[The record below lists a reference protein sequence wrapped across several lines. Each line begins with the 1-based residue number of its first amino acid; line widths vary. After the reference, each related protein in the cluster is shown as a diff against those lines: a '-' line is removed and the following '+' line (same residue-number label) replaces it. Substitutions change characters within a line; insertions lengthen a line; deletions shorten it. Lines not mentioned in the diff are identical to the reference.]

1 MPDQTVD
8 ESTLT
13 TGTTS
18 PFLPGTK
25 VQYAWDSTSLGYI
38 KTCPRLYQYVM
49 LDGWTPRGESVHLR
63 FGMEYHA
70 ALEQYDRLI
79 AEGISREDAIRSV
92 IHELLARVAEWNPDQ
107 STKAG
112 RYKNKGTLV
121 SLVVDY
127 LDHFDPD
134 PAETYIKSDGTPA
147 VELSFRFELDWGPEA
162 GHQVTHES
170 TGEPWVPQL
179 EPGSVNY
186 INLDG
191 TGVKTTIYD
200 QPYLLCGH
208 LDRVVS
214 FNDQLLVMDRK
225 TTTTTL
231 SGYYFNQYEPNN
243 QMTLYTL
250 AGKIIMGAPIRGVI
264 IDGAQILLEKPNA
277 FARGFTYRT
286 EDQLEEWLVDLRV
299 LLENAERYAENDY
312 WPMNDSSC
320 DKFGGCR
327 YRDICSKS
335 PSVRER
341 FLAADFEKL
350 DENARWNPMK
360 PR

>member
-1 MPDQTVD
+1 
-8 ESTLT
+8 
-13 TGTTS
+13 
-18 PFLPGTK
+18 
-25 VQYAWDSTSLGYI
+25 
-38 KTCPRLYQYVM
+38 
-49 LDGWTPRGESVHLR
+49 
-63 FGMEYHA
+63 MEYHA
-70 ALEQYDRLI
+70 ALEQFDRLM
-79 AEGISREDAIRSV
+79 ADENHDREAAIRV
-92 IHELLARVAEWNPDQ
+92 VVRGLMERVADWTPDPA
-107 STKAG
+107 TKAG
-112 RYKNKGTLV
+112 RYKNRETLV
-121 SLVVDY
+121 ALVVDY

-147 VELSFRFELDWGPEA
+147 VELSFRFELDWGPRA
-162 GHQVTHES
+162 GECKD
-170 TGEPWVPQL
+170 GL
-179 EPGSVNY
+179 EPGDVGYPGPSY
-186 INLDG
+186 ES
-191 TGVKTTIYD
+191 

-264 IDGAQILLEKPNA
+264 IDAAQILLEKPNA

-286 EDQLEEWLVDLRV
+286 EDQLEEWLADLRV

-350 DENARWNPMK
+350 EPDQRWNPLK
-360 PR
+360 SR

>member
-1 MPDQTVD
+1 MPDQSVN

-25 VQYAWDSTSLGYI
+25 AQYAWDSTSLGYI

-49 LDGWTPRGESVHLR
+49 LDGWAPRGESVHLR

-70 ALEQYDRLI
+70 ALEQFDRLM
-79 AEGISREDAIRSV
+79 ADENHDREAAIRV
-92 IHELLARVAEWNPDQ
+92 VVRGLMERAADWTPDPA
-107 STKAG
+107 TKAG
-112 RYKNKGTLV
+112 RYKNRETLV
-121 SLVVDY
+121 ALVVDY

-147 VELSFRFELDWGPEA
+147 VELSFRFELDWGPRA
-162 GHQVTHES
+162 GECKD
-170 TGEPWVPQL
+170 GL
-179 EPGSVNY
+179 EPGDVGYPGPSY
-186 INLDG
+186 ES
-191 TGVKTTIYD
+191 

-264 IDGAQILLEKPNA
+264 IDAAQILLEKPNA

-286 EDQLEEWLVDLRV
+286 EDQLEEWLADLRV

-350 DENARWNPMK
+350 EPDQRWNPLK
-360 PR
+360 SR

>member
-1 MPDQTVD
+1 MADQSVN

-25 VQYAWDSTSLGYI
+25 AQYAWDSTSLGYI

-49 LDGWTPRGESVHLR
+49 LDGWAPRGESVHLR

-70 ALEQYDRLI
+70 ALEQFDRLM
-79 AEGISREDAIRSV
+79 ADENHDREAAIRV
-92 IHELLARVAEWNPDQ
+92 VVRGLMERVADWTPDPA
-107 STKAG
+107 TKAG
-112 RYKNKGTLV
+112 RYKNRETLV
-121 SLVVDY
+121 ALVVDY

-147 VELSFRFELDWGPEA
+147 VELSFRFELDWGPRA
-162 GHQVTHES
+162 GECKD
-170 TGEPWVPQL
+170 GL
-179 EPGSVNY
+179 EPGDVGYPGPSY
-186 INLDG
+186 ES
-191 TGVKTTIYD
+191 

-243 QMTLYTL
+243 QLTLYTL

-264 IDGAQILLEKPNA
+264 IDAAQILLEKPNA

-286 EDQLEEWLVDLRV
+286 EDQLEEWLADLRV

-350 DENARWNPMK
+350 EPDQRWNPLK
-360 PR
+360 SR

>member
-1 MPDQTVD
+1 MNFTRIRRGP
-8 ESTLT
+8 ST
-13 TGTTS
+13 
-18 PFLPGTK
+18 TK
-25 VQYAWDSTSLGYI
+25 
-38 KTCPRLYQYVM
+38 
-49 LDGWTPRGESVHLR
+49 
-63 FGMEYHA
+63 HA
-70 ALEQYDRLI
+70 AATLGAAAI
-79 AEGISREDAIRSV
+79 A
-92 IHELLARVAEWNPDQ
+92 LALCAPAANAQTPDPA
-107 STKAG
+107 TKAG
-112 RYKNKGTLV
+112 RYKNRETLV
-121 SLVVDY
+121 ALVVDY

-147 VELSFRFELDWGPEA
+147 VELSFRFELDWGPRA
-162 GHQVTHES
+162 GECKD
-170 TGEPWVPQL
+170 GL
-179 EPGSVNY
+179 EPGDVGYPGPSY
-186 INLDG
+186 ES
-191 TGVKTTIYD
+191 

-264 IDGAQILLEKPNA
+264 IDAAQILLEKPNA

-286 EDQLEEWLVDLRV
+286 EDQLEEWLADLRV

-350 DENARWNPMK
+350 EPDQRWNPLK
-360 PR
+360 SR

>member
-1 MPDQTVD
+1 MPDQSVN

-25 VQYAWDSTSLGYI
+25 AQYAWDSTSLGYI

-49 LDGWTPRGESVHLR
+49 LDGWAPRGESVHLR

-70 ALEQYDRLI
+70 ALEQFDRLM
-79 AEGISREDAIRSV
+79 ADENHDREAAIRAV
-92 IHELLARVAEWNPDQ
+92 VRGLMERVADWTPDPA
-107 STKAG
+107 TKAG
-112 RYKNKGTLV
+112 RYKNRETLV
-121 SLVVDY
+121 ALVVDY

-147 VELSFRFELDWGPEA
+147 VELSFRFELDWGPRA
-162 GHQVTHES
+162 GECKD
-170 TGEPWVPQL
+170 GL
-179 EPGSVNY
+179 EPGDVGYPGPSY
-186 INLDG
+186 ES
-191 TGVKTTIYD
+191 

-264 IDGAQILLEKPNA
+264 IDAAQILLEKPNA

-286 EDQLEEWLVDLRV
+286 EDQLEEWLADLRV

-350 DENARWNPMK
+350 EPDQRWNPLK
-360 PR
+360 SR

>member
-1 MPDQTVD
+1 MHDQSVN

-25 VQYAWDSTSLGYI
+25 AQYAWDSTSLGYI

-49 LDGWTPRGESVHLR
+49 LDGWAPRGESVHLR

-70 ALEQYDRLI
+70 ALEQFDRLM
-79 AEGISREDAIRSV
+79 ADENHDREAAIRV
-92 IHELLARVAEWNPDQ
+92 VVRGLMERVADWTPDPA
-107 STKAG
+107 TKAG
-112 RYKNKGTLV
+112 RYKNRETLV
-121 SLVVDY
+121 ALVVDY

-147 VELSFRFELDWGPEA
+147 VELSFRFELDWGPRA
-162 GHQVTHES
+162 GECKD
-170 TGEPWVPQL
+170 GL
-179 EPGSVNY
+179 EPGDVGYPGPSY
-186 INLDG
+186 ES
-191 TGVKTTIYD
+191 

-264 IDGAQILLEKPNA
+264 IDAAQILLEKPNA

-286 EDQLEEWLVDLRV
+286 EDQLEEWLADLRV

-350 DENARWNPMK
+350 EPDQRWNPLK
-360 PR
+360 SR